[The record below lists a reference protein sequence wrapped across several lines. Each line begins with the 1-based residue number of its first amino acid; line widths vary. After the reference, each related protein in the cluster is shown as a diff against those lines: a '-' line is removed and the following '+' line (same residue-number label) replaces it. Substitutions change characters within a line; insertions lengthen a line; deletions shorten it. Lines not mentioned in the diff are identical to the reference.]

1 MAQTRTR
8 RRRARNR
15 NTRLD
20 LARVTPRPAA
30 RPVRGLKLKTVSAL
44 TLAFSLLC
52 LAAFATSLPPLPV
65 GRSLAAVASER
76 PAIAKHPKTAARPAP
91 TAPVGAPPTA
101 R

>member
-1 MAQTRTR
+1 MPQTKTR

-15 NTRLD
+15 SARVD
-20 LARVTPRPAA
+20 LAQAAPRPAA
-30 RPVRGLKLKTVSAL
+30 KPVRGLKLKTVSAL

-52 LAAFATSLPPLPV
+52 LAAFAAGLPPLLV
-65 GRSLAAVASER
+65 GRSMASER

-91 TAPVGAPPTA
+91 TEPLGAPPTA